1 MRLLVLACLLMLHTS
16 LAAAELRIASAANFY
31 PTLTKIAETFSAESG
46 DEISIIRGST
56 GKLYAQI
63 IRGAPYD
70 LFFSADSA
78 RADKL
83 VAQGHSFNNTSQV
96 YAIGQLALWSQ
107 QAQSPQQLEKLL
119 HSGSFNKLSIANP
132 KTAPYGQ
139 AAKEALQAMGL
150 YEKVKHKLVYG
161 ENIAQ
166 TLQFVESGAAELG
179 FVARS
184 HVNDQVF
191 FAIEQT
197 MHQPVTQKMLI
208 LKQTK
213 QPALAQRFV
222 EFLQKPAIAEMIKQ
236 DGYQL

>member
-1 MRLLVLACLLMLHTS
+1 MRLLALACLFLIHTS
-16 LAAAELRIASAANFY
+16 LLAAELRIATAANFY
-31 PTLTKIAETFSAESG
+31 PTLTKIAEAFSAETG

-63 IRGAPYD
+63 TRGAPYD
-70 LFFSADSA
+70 LFFSADSV

-83 VAQGHSFNNTSQV
+83 VEQGHSLNNSSQV
-96 YAIGQLALWSQ
+96 YAIGQLALWSP
-107 QAQSPQQLEKLL
+107 QAQNAQQLEALL
-119 HSGSFNKLSIANP
+119 HSGKFNKLSIANP

-139 AAKEALQAMGL
+139 AAVEVLQAMRL

-161 ENIAQ
+161 ENISQ

-191 FAIEQT
+191 FAIDTQL
-197 MHQPVTQKMLI
+197 HKPVTQKMLV
-208 LKQTK
+208 LKQSK
-213 QPALAQRFV
+213 QPELAQRFV
-222 EFLQKPAIAEMIKQ
+222 EFLRMPQVIEMIKQ

>member
-1 MRLLVLACLLMLHTS
+1 MRLLAISCLFLIHSS
-16 LAAAELRIASAANFY
+16 LLAAELRIASAANFY
-31 PTLTKIAETFSAESG
+31 PTLTKIVEAFNATGE
-46 DEISIIRGST
+46 DEITIIRGST

-78 RADKL
+78 RADRL
-83 VAQGHSFNNTSQV
+83 VQQGHSFNNSSQV
-96 YAIGQLALWSQ
+96 YAIGQLVLWAP
-107 QAQSPQQLEKLL
+107 QAQNPQQLSTLL
-119 HSGSFNKLSIANP
+119 HSAEFNKLSIANP

-139 AAKEALQAMGL
+139 AAKEALQSLGL

-161 ENIAQ
+161 ENISQA
-166 TLQFVESGAAELG
+166 LHFVESGAAELG

-191 FAIEQT
+191 FAIDSQL
-197 MHQPVTQKMLI
+197 HQPVTQKMLI

-213 QPALAQRFV
+213 QPVLAQRFV
-222 EFLQKPAIAEMIKQ
+222 EFLRTPVVTEIIKQ

>member
-1 MRLLVLACLLMLHTS
+1 MRLLAIACLFLIHSS
-16 LAAAELRIASAANFY
+16 LLGAELRIASAANFY
-31 PTLTKIAETFSAESG
+31 PTLTKIAQAFSEKTG
-46 DEISIIRGST
+46 DEITIIRGST

-83 VAQGHSFNNTSQV
+83 VEQGHSLNNRSQI
-96 YAIGQLALWSQ
+96 YAIGQLALWAPQAESSQ
-107 QAQSPQQLEKLL
+107 QLNALL
-119 HSGSFNKLSIANP
+119 HSGKFNKLSIANP

-161 ENIAQ
+161 ENISQ

-184 HVNDQVF
+184 HVNYQVF
-191 FAIEQT
+191 FAIDTEL
-197 MHQPVTQKMLI
+197 HQPVTQKMLI

-213 QPALAQRFV
+213 QSALAQRFV
-222 EFLQKPAIAEMIKQ
+222 EFLNTPQVIEMIKQ

>member
-1 MRLLVLACLLMLHTS
+1 MRLLTLACLFLIHTT
-16 LAAAELRIASAANFY
+16 LLAAELRIASAANFY
-31 PTLTKIAETFSAESG
+31 PTLSKIVQAFSVETG

-63 IRGAPYD
+63 VRGAPYD
-70 LFFSADSA
+70 VFFSADSA

-83 VAQGHSFNNTSQV
+83 VEQGYSFNNSSQV
-96 YAIGQLALWSQ
+96 YAIGQLALWAP
-107 QAQSPQQLEKLL
+107 QAQSVQQLNALL
-119 HSGSFNKLSIANP
+119 HSGNFNKLSIANP

-139 AAKEALQAMGL
+139 AAVEALQSMGL

-161 ENIAQ
+161 ENISQ

-184 HVNDQVF
+184 HVNDQLF
-191 FAIEQT
+191 FAIDTQL
-197 MHQPVTQKMLI
+197 HQPVTQKMLI

-213 QPALAQRFV
+213 QPALAQRFF
-222 EFLQKPAIAEMIKQ
+222 EFLQTPAITEIIKQ

>member
-1 MRLLVLACLLMLHTS
+1 MRLLALACLLLIHTT
-16 LAAAELRIASAANFY
+16 LLAAELRIASAANFY
-31 PTLTKIAETFSAESG
+31 PTLTKITAAFSAKTG
-46 DEISIIRGST
+46 DEITIIRGST

-83 VAQGHSFNNTSQV
+83 VEQGYSFNNTSEV
-96 YAIGQLALWSQ
+96 YAIGQLALWSP
-107 QAQSPQQLEKLL
+107 QAESAQQLEKLL
-119 HSGSFNKLSIANP
+119 HSGTFNKLSIANP

-139 AAKEALQAMGL
+139 AAVEALQAMGL
-150 YEKVKHKLVYG
+150 YEKLKHKLVYG
-161 ENIAQ
+161 ENISQA
-166 TLQFVESGAAELG
+166 LQFVESGAAELG

-184 HVNDQVF
+184 HVNAQVF
-191 FAIEQT
+191 FAIGTQLY
-197 MHQPVTQKMLI
+197 QPVTQKMLI
-208 LKQTK
+208 LKQSK

-222 EFLQKPAIAEMIKQ
+222 EFLQTPAITEMIKQ

>member
-1 MRLLVLACLLMLHTS
+1 MRLLVITCLFHIHTS
-16 LAAAELRIASAANFY
+16 LSGAELRIASAANFY
-31 PTLTKIAETFSAESG
+31 PTLMKIADAFSAKTG
-46 DEISIIRGST
+46 DEITIIRGST

-70 LFFSADSA
+70 LFFSADSV

-83 VAQGHSFNNTSQV
+83 VQQGHSFNNTSQI
-96 YAIGQLALWSQ
+96 YAIGQLALWAP
-107 QAQSPQQLEKLL
+107 QAQSAQQLNALL
-119 HSGSFNKLSIANP
+119 HSGEFNKLSIANP

-139 AAKEALQAMGL
+139 AALEALQSMGL

-161 ENIAQ
+161 ENISQ

-191 FAIEQT
+191 FAIDTQL
-197 MHQPVTQKMLI
+197 HQPVRQKMLI

-213 QPALAQRFV
+213 QPGLAQRFV
-222 EFLQKPAIAEMIKQ
+222 EFLRMPQVIEMIKQ

>member
-1 MRLLVLACLLMLHTS
+1 MRVLALACLFLIHTS
-16 LAAAELRIASAANFY
+16 LLGAELRIASAANFY
-31 PTLTKIAETFSAESG
+31 PSLTKITQAFSEKTG
-46 DEISIIRGST
+46 DEITIIRGST

-70 LFFSADSA
+70 LFFSADSV

-96 YAIGQLALWSQ
+96 YAIGQLALWAP
-107 QAQSPQQLEKLL
+107 QAQSPQQLEALL
-119 HSGSFNKLSIANP
+119 HSGNFNKLSMANP

-139 AAKEALQAMGL
+139 AALEALQAMGL

-161 ENIAQ
+161 ENISQ

-179 FVARS
+179 FVARA
-184 HVNDQVF
+184 HVNEQVF
-191 FAIEQT
+191 FAIDT
-197 MHQPVTQKMLI
+197 RLHQPVTQKMLI

-213 QPALAQRFV
+213 QPELAQRFV
-222 EFLQKPAIAEMIKQ
+222 EFLQTPAITEMIKQ

>member
-1 MRLLVLACLLMLHTS
+1 MRLLAISCLFLIHTS
-16 LAAAELRIASAANFY
+16 LLGAELRIASAANFY
-31 PTLTKIAETFSAESG
+31 PTLTKIAQAFSEKND
-46 DEISIIRGST
+46 DEITIIRGST

-83 VAQGHSFNNTSQV
+83 VEQGHSFNNNSRI
-96 YAIGQLALWSQ
+96 YAIGQLALWSPN
-107 QAQSPQQLEKLL
+107 AQSSQQLETLL
-119 HSGSFNKLSIANP
+119 HSGNFNKLSIANP

-139 AAKEALQAMGL
+139 AAVEALQSMGL
-150 YEKVKHKLVYG
+150 YEKFKHKLVYG
-161 ENIAQ
+161 ENISQA
-166 TLQFVESGAAELG
+166 LQFVESGAAELG

-184 HVNDQVF
+184 HVNDRIF
-191 FAIEQT
+191 FAIEQKL
-197 MHQPVTQKMLI
+197 HQPVTQKMLI

-213 QPALAQRFV
+213 QPALAQDFV
-222 EFLQKPAIAEMIKQ
+222 EFIQTPDVTEMIKQ

>member
-1 MRLLVLACLLMLHTS
+1 MRVLALVCLFLIHSNL
-16 LAAAELRIASAANFY
+16 LGAELRIASAANFY
-31 PTLTKIAETFSAESG
+31 PTLTKIAQAFSEKTG
-46 DEISIIRGST
+46 DEITIIRGST

-83 VAQGHSFNNTSQV
+83 VEQGHSLNNRSQI
-96 YAIGQLALWSQ
+96 YAIGQLALWSPR
-107 QAQSPQQLEKLL
+107 AESPQQLNALL
-119 HSGSFNKLSIANP
+119 HSGKFNKLSIANP

-161 ENIAQ
+161 ENISQ

-184 HVNDQVF
+184 HVNNQVF
-191 FAIEQT
+191 FAIDTEL
-197 MHQPVTQKMLI
+197 HQPVTQKMLI

-213 QPALAQRFV
+213 QFALAQRFV
-222 EFLQKPAIAEMIKQ
+222 EFLNTPQVIEMIKQ